1 VIFKIQGS
9 VWRKVLPFCLFNV
22 AITAGIWILHKSLD
36 IHLAFDGGL
45 GYQYMS
51 VLVSFFIVSNVN
63 TAYNRFWE
71 ARGFLGK
78 ALNAACMLA
87 SRAALYSSHD
97 QSDKAHIWR
106 AALQNRLL
114 ELVEKSMYIVQHER
128 AAAFNLMGK
137 IVDPDSTPFQKHGLR
152 KSIHIQKVNKLRED
166 ALTASES
173 SLAVDAVIFT
183 NGKYLDTPLKVQ
195 EKMEL
200 LGRMSAFMDAHSG
213 LLKFS
218 TTPRPFVIVQMGRT
232 IIFAWVFLLPF
243 AITTN
248 IGDNLWE
255 SILLVFL
262 VTYGF
267 MGLTL
272 AEIEMHDPL
281 GNDENDLETDLHT
294 NLIIVNIKDSL
305 GANETEVTNL
315 MSNAYRESGN
325 YGSVE
330 SLSIA

>member
-1 VIFKIQGS
+1 
-9 VWRKVLPFCLFNV
+9 
-22 AITAGIWILHKSLD
+22 
-36 IHLAFDGGL
+36 
-45 GYQYMS
+45 
-51 VLVSFFIVSNVN
+51 
-63 TAYNRFWE
+63 
-71 ARGFLGK
+71 
-78 ALNAACMLA
+78 
-87 SRAALYSSHD
+87 
-97 QSDKAHIWR
+97 
-106 AALQNRLL
+106 
-114 ELVEKSMYIVQHER
+114 
-128 AAAFNLMGK
+128 
-137 IVDPDSTPFQKHGLR
+137 
-152 KSIHIQKVNKLRED
+152 
-166 ALTASES
+166 
-173 SLAVDAVIFT
+173 
-183 NGKYLDTPLKVQ
+183 
-195 EKMEL
+195 MEL

-248 IGDNLWE
+248 IGDTFWE
-255 SILLVFL
+255 STLLVFL